1 MSDGNAVKTDK
12 KNRDSILIADADIGS
27 IEFQSLLYDFYGEL
41 LNNNQREVMALYHED
56 NLSLSEIAEELG
68 MSRQAVHYTL
78 KKAERA
84 LGKYEDKLGLVDTY
98 SRNRKLADRARAI
111 IGALRNSGSDTGAGL
126 SEQDI
131 RELLSIIDIIAD

>member
-1 MSDGNAVKTDK
+1 MSEGNAVKTDK
-12 KNRDSILIADADIGS
+12 MIKDGSRGLNADIGG

-111 IGALRNSGSDTGAGL
+111 IGSLRAAGSKTGTGL
-126 SEQDI
+126 NEQDV

>member
-68 MSRQAVHYTL
+68 LSRQAVHYTL
-78 KKAERA
+78 KRAETA

-111 IGALRNSGSDTGAGL
+111 IGSLRAAGSKTGTGL
-126 SEQDI
+126 NEQDV